1 MDSLKNNILSEI
13 FNLYSFS
20 LNQYVG
26 HKVISKGHINTTFV
40 LYFDYGNK
48 VKRFLLQEINTAVF
62 KEPEKL
68 MKNISKVTTFAL
80 KKLKNKTKKYKN
92 KTLRIYKNKNKET
105 FVKLSDNSYW
115 RVYHYIENSV
125 SIDKT
130 KDNLIMYEAGKVI
143 GNFYNI
149 YNNYDSRKIYEVI
162 NDFHN
167 TPKRYQSFIDS
178 TINNPLYKTCENEI
192 NFIINNKY
200 ISDLIQKLI
209 DSKKM
214 PIRVSHNDTK
224 LNNIM
229 FEYKSNKGICLVDLD
244 TIMPGCICFDFGDFI
259 RSACNSS
266 FEDEEDLSKVNFM
279 IDQFTSFSNGFIEKT
294 KGFITDIEINN
305 LVNGAI
311 VMTYECGMRFLTDYL
326 NNNIYFKI
334 SYENQNLIRA
344 KTQLHLCNQMI
355 CNKGKLENI
364 IKTLYTNNKA
374 S

>member
-130 KDNLIMYEAGKVI
+130 NDNLLMYEAGKVI

-167 TPKRYQSFIDS
+167 TPKRYKSFIDS

-200 ISDLIQKLI
+200 ISYLIQKLI

-294 KGFITDIEINN
+294 KGFITEIEINN

-355 CNKGKLENI
+355 CNKEKLENI

>member
-1 MDSLKNNILSEI
+1 
-13 FNLYSFS
+13 
-20 LNQYVG
+20 
-26 HKVISKGHINTTFV
+26 
-40 LYFDYGNK
+40 
-48 VKRFLLQEINTAVF
+48 
-62 KEPEKL
+62 
-68 MKNISKVTTFAL
+68 MKNISKVTAFSL
-80 KKLKNKTKKYKN
+80 KKLKHKSKKYKN

-130 KDNLIMYEAGKVI
+130 NDNLIMYEAGKVI

-149 YNNYDSRKIYEVI
+149 FNNYDSRKIYEVI
-162 NDFHN
+162 KDFHN

-200 ISDLIQKLI
+200 ISYLIQKLI

-294 KGFITDIEINN
+294 KGFITEIEINN

-355 CNKGKLENI
+355 CNKEKLENI